1 MEGRRCRAAPPAPP
15 VTPTASP
22 GTSSGGP
29 PGPASPPPVSHS
41 LLTPPPVLGL
51 PLHYSIT
58 SGGSPEAQRHMR
70 NSPGV
75 YSLHSGT
82 PGSPVYVQSRDEHLK
97 AVSSHQNFLYM
108 SEGWWRVSLSPGS
121 SHAWIQAPAV
131 GTLVNGLDNTQSLL
145 TLIKTGSSNY
155 MEMLEVLSNL
165 TLPTNKSSENSFLND
180 MFSPPTSGWLYHDGN
195 KWVEDSTLAVVPK
208 GGRILSPQARVPS

>member
-1 MEGRRCRAAPPAPP
+1 VEGRRCRAAPPAPP
-15 VTPTASP
+15 VTRTASP

-82 PGSPVYVQSRDEHLK
+82 HGSPVYVQSRDEHLK

-121 SHAWIQAPAV
+121 SHAWIQAPWQLFLKEVRSCPPKPVSPVDCAWGDWEASACSKAIGGEKTSKREV
-131 GTLVNGLDNTQSLL
+131 VVNHTKYGNPCEGEP
-145 TLIKTGSSNY
+145 IKTEPCDRPAG
-155 MEMLEVLSNL
+155 
-165 TLPTNKSSENSFLND
+165 D
-180 MFSPPTSGWLYHDGN
+180 
-195 KWVEDSTLAVVPK
+195 
-208 GGRILSPQARVPS
+208 I